1 MGVAILRVPE
11 GFCVDE
17 DENDNDF
24 QKPEEDTKLIG
35 IFLLSLVSF
44 HLTIHSLR
52 KLFTDNFI
60 NSFTFLYN
68 LGSIYRYQCFY
79 VSWLA
84 VSSHKDHYM
93 SHVSSY

>member
-35 IFLLSLVSF
+35 IFLLSF
-44 HLTIHSLR
+44 NTRYENCSLII
-52 KLFTDNFI
+52 L
-60 NSFTFLYN
+60 
-68 LGSIYRYQCFY
+68 
-79 VSWLA
+79 
-84 VSSHKDHYM
+84 
-93 SHVSSY
+93 